1 MNYHCK
7 LASLHGME
15 HGIIMSPTP
24 SDSVVSLRRASKD
37 DRTLLLTLIEE
48 FCRVDQ
54 HVFDAQRVSTALGP
68 LLENDNLGVVYLV
81 ETEWTG
87 APTSTSIQETVGGY
101 VIITWGYSIESG
113 GREGL
118 VDEIYLRQPGQG
130 LGSAL
135 FPLLLEALAPFELKV
150 MFLETERSN
159 DRARRFYQRHGFVED
174 DSIWMSRGISAA

>member
-7 LASLHGME
+7 LVSLHGIE

-24 SDSVVSLRRASKD
+24 SHPAVSLRRANKQ
-37 DRTLLLTLIEE
+37 DRPLLLTLIEE

-54 HVFDAQRVSTALGP
+54 HVFEARRVSIALGP
-68 LLENDNLGVVYLV
+68 LLENDNLGIVYLV
-81 ETEWTG
+81 ETERTG
-87 APTSTSIQETVGGY
+87 ASGSTGVQETVCGY

-118 VDEIYLRQPGQG
+118 IDEIYLRRPGQG

-135 FPLLLEALAPFELKV
+135 FPLLLDALAPFELKV
-150 MFLETERSN
+150 MFLETERGN

-174 DSIWMSRGISAA
+174 DSIWMSRGISAG

>member
-7 LASLHGME
+7 LVSLHGIE

-24 SDSVVSLRRASKD
+24 SHPAVSLRRANKQ
-37 DRTLLLTLIEE
+37 DRPLLLTLIEE

-54 HVFDAQRVSTALGP
+54 HVFEARRVSIALGP
-68 LLENDNLGVVYLV
+68 LLENDNLGIVYLV
-81 ETEWTG
+81 ETERTG
-87 APTSTSIQETVGGY
+87 ASGSTGVQETVCGY

-118 VDEIYLRQPGQG
+118 IDEIYLRRPGQG

-135 FPLLLEALAPFELKV
+135 FPLLLDALAPFELKV
-150 MFLETERSN
+150 MFLETERGN
-159 DRARRFYQRHGFVED
+159 DRARRFYQHHGFVED
-174 DSIWMSRGISAA
+174 DSIWMSRGISAG

>member
-1 MNYHCK
+1 
-7 LASLHGME
+7 
-15 HGIIMSPTP
+15 MSPTP
-24 SDSVVSLRRASKD
+24 SHAPVSLRRANKQ
-37 DRTLLLTLIEE
+37 DRPLLLTLIEE

-54 HVFDAQRVSTALGP
+54 HVFEARRVSIALGP
-68 LLENDNLGVVYLV
+68 LLENDNLGIVYLV
-81 ETEWTG
+81 ETERTG
-87 APTSTSIQETVGGY
+87 ASGSTGVQETVCGY

-118 VDEIYLRQPGQG
+118 IDEIYLRRPGQG

-150 MFLETERSN
+150 MFLETERRN